1 MQDPRNSVHSNNS
14 NNIGMNKM
22 AARAHSFGGNYKR
35 NQNESADI
43 SHVVHNNADD
53 SLFGQFGNMEEY

>member
-1 MQDPRNSVHSNNS
+1 
-14 NNIGMNKM
+14 MNKM

-53 SLFGQFGNMEEY
+53 SLFGQFGNMEEYQPAVV